1 MAPVDETEQNKE
13 TSESND
19 SVIRSQL
26 EFNTVLPKTGSL
38 IPKQVTFGEE
48 PIRIVGA
55 GVPYVANS
63 TFFDEV
69 NGTHE
74 KFLRNQGGGKESFG
88 GDTVTSNA
96 KRSSFKSHGLL
107 VNNSTSFPRN
117 RSTLIMHKPTAL
129 STHLNARASMKRPT
143 GFYKYR
149 SMAMFNTTESLPN

>member
-1 MAPVDETEQNKE
+1 M
-13 TSESND
+13 
-19 SVIRSQL
+19 
-26 EFNTVLPKTGSL
+26 
-38 IPKQVTFGEE
+38 PKQVTFGEE
-48 PIRIVGA
+48 PIRIVGS

-74 KFLRNQGGGKESFG
+74 KFLKTHNVGGKESFNA
-88 GDTVTSNA
+88 DTVISNT